1 MKQKVGEQGNE
12 GRQISGKDKDFV
24 KTNILFR
31 TCFHFYHVTKSR
43 TKKMLLPFSDK
54 TYTQK
59 FSIAN
64 PDKMAESDWVV
75 TIGLVVHFLLHW
87 SPNLLEKN
95 NI

>member
-1 MKQKVGEQGNE
+1 
-12 GRQISGKDKDFV
+12 
-24 KTNILFR
+24 
-31 TCFHFYHVTKSR
+31 
-43 TKKMLLPFSDK
+43 MLLPFSDK